1 LCFFLFI
8 YIFGLNFNICFRQN
22 IEADLGRVI
31 AKISSQINPTTSA
44 KVTKKKKEKKKEKK
58 TSHNEPAEQKDKATQ
73 DIPVEAPSV
82 EKPKDKKKQK
92 KLKKAHS
99 TSTTIVPEV
108 SLLNE
113 QPGGNP
119 QGTNNDEPQGP
130 SQEKISEHN
139 NESSNSCLQPPP
151 IKVFSKLFSYV
162 KKILV

>member
-1 LCFFLFI
+1 LCFLLFI

-22 IEADLGRVI
+22 IEVDLGRVI

-44 KVTKKKKEKKKEKK
+44 KVTEKKKERKKEKK

-99 TSTTIVPEV
+99 TSTTTVPEV
-108 SLLNE
+108 SMLNE
-113 QPGGNP
+113 QPGNP

-130 SQEKISEHN
+130 SQ
-139 NESSNSCLQPPP
+139 
-151 IKVFSKLFSYV
+151 
-162 KKILV
+162 